1 MSMKKSSKSS
11 WKRAAWLLLAAALC
25 APTLTGCAAK
35 SVAAYQRENLADP
48 IMAFQTRARKDA
60 RRVRALE
67 AREGSTGGIGGEG
80 GGCACK

>member
-1 MSMKKSSKSS
+1 MSMNS
-11 WKRAAWLLLAAALC
+11 WKRVVLLLLAAAVC
-25 APTLTGCAAK
+25 VPALTGCAAK

-48 IMAFQTRARKDA
+48 IMAFQTRAKKDA